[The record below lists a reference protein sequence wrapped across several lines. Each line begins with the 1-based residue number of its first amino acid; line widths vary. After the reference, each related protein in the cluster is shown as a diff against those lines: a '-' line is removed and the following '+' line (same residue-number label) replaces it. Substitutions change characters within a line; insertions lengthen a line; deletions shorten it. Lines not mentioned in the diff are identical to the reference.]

1 MSTMA
6 LTILCLSL
14 AAFFGLIL
22 GHIKFKGVS
31 LGIGGVLFSGLI
43 VGHYANSQGWA
54 LNGEALDFMR
64 EFGLILFVYMI
75 GMQVG
80 PGFFAALK
88 RNGLLLN
95 ALAVFIVLGG
105 SLIAVLLF
113 KTADLDLPTVLGL
126 YSGAVTNTPALGAAQ
141 QVLTDMNIA
150 GAQYDVDWTGM
161 AYAMAYPLGIGGILL
176 TIVLIRF
183 ALKIDLAQEI
193 ERYEDQKEQRRPEVA
208 GIDLIVGNQDCQ
220 GVEIGRFSEI
230 FHQGVVVSRMK
241 RDGKF
246 IVPHLKTKLQVGDVL
261 HLVGP
266 VRYFATLQELFRAEQ
281 ADNLIIDSAAEINA
295 HKLLVTNPALL
306 GAPLDVISG
315 REGRDWVISRVTRN
329 GRSFPATP
337 DFKLAFGDEVTAVS
351 RPSDILPLVR
361 LLGNDR
367 HELEKIR
374 LIPMFLGIAL
384 GVLLGSLSFFIS
396 GVSVPIRLG
405 LAGGPL
411 VVSLIL
417 AAKGYLGRMIFYMPY
432 PASTALREFGI
443 VMFLSVVGITSGAQ
457 FFALLSQGNGLMLI
471 GYGFLITFIPLVL
484 AALIGR
490 CVFGINYLTL
500 SGMLAGTMTDPP
512 ALAFANEMSGSDA
525 ASVGY
530 ATVYPLTMCL
540 RILAPQVMA
549 LMLF

>member
-1 MSTMA
+1 MSMMA
-6 LTILCLSL
+6 LTVLCLSA

-22 GHIKFKGVS
+22 GQLKLKGVS

-43 VGHYANSQGWA
+43 VGHFSHSFGWT
-54 LNGEALDFMR
+54 LNKEALDFMR

-80 PGFFAALK
+80 PGFFTALK
-88 RNGLLLN
+88 KNGMLLN
-95 ALAVFIVLGG
+95 GLAVFVVLTG
-105 SLIAVLLF
+105 VLMTIILF
-113 KTADLDLPTVLGL
+113 KAADLDLPAALGL
-126 YSGAVTNTPALGAAQ
+126 FAGAVTNTPALGSAQ
-141 QVLTDMNIA
+141 QVLTDMNA
-150 GAQYDVDWTGM
+150 TGAHYNVDVTSM

-176 TIVLIRF
+176 TIILLRF
-183 ALKIDLAQEI
+183 VLKIDLVGEI
-193 ERYEDQKEQRRPEVA
+193 ERYEDQKERRTPEVA
-208 GIDLIVGNQDCQ
+208 GIDLIVKNQDCQ

-230 FHQGVVVSRMK
+230 FYQGVVVSRMK

-246 IVPHLKTKLQVGDVL
+246 IVPHLKTKLQIGDVL

-266 VRYFATLQELFRAEQ
+266 VSYFSTLQELFQAEQ
-281 ADNLIIDSAAEINA
+281 TDNLIIDSSAEINA
-295 HKLLVTNPALL
+295 HKLLVTNSALL
-306 GAPLDVISG
+306 GAPVEVISG
-315 REGRDWVISRVTRN
+315 REGRDWVISRVTRH
-329 GRSFPATP
+329 GRSLPATP

-374 LIPMFLGIAL
+374 LLPMFLGIIL

-396 GVSVPIRLG
+396 GISVPIRLG

-417 AAKGYLGRMIFYMPY
+417 AAKGYLGRMIFYMPHA
-432 PASTALREFGI
+432 ASSALREFGI

-457 FFALLSQGNGLMLI
+457 FFDLLVNGNGMIWI
-471 GYGFLITFIPLVL
+471 GYGFLITFIPLFL

-500 SGMLAGTMTDPP
+500 SGTLAGTMTDPP

-525 ASVGY
+525 AAVGY

-540 RILAPQVMA
+540 RILAPQIMA
-549 LMLF
+549 LLLF